1 MSPDHGGHLVQAL
14 DELEH
19 RQHGGQAP
27 AASEMGC
34 GQGTTALGETDL
46 DLNDSHLPASCP
58 WAGH

>member
-19 RQHGGQAP
+19 HQHAGQAL
-27 AASEMGC
+27 AASEMEC
-34 GQGTTALGETDL
+34 GQGTMALGETDL
-46 DLNDSHLPASCP
+46 DMNDSHLPATCP